1 MKTKAFLFIV
11 ISLLSVTVL
20 SGQKNNKKITVTGSV
35 SDNMQKPM
43 AGAMIFVDGN
53 NTNVTTNNSG
63 QFKLKVRP
71 DADSI
76 TVVTFTS
83 GMVTLP
89 LKGKTRVD
97 FVLKGSAL
105 SAQKSKEN
113 PADEKEV
120 NIGYGNVK
128 QRDLITPVST
138 VDGRTN
144 KYANYKSIYEILKG
158 LPGVSVR
165 GTTIQIQGQS
175 SIMSGTEPIFV
186 VDGMVVESI
195 EGIAPYQVRNISI
208 LKGSSASIYGSR
220 GANGVIL
227 ITLIDGTEKTR

>member
-1 MKTKAFLFIV
+1 MKTKAFLLI
-11 ISLLSVTVL
+11 LLSVLVFTAA

-35 SDNMQKPM
+35 TDNMQKPL

-63 QFKLKVRP
+63 LFKLKVKP

-97 FVLKGSAL
+97 FILHGSGL
-105 SAQKSKEN
+105 STQKTTTN
-113 PADEKEV
+113 PAGEKEV

-128 QRDLITPVST
+128 ERDLLTPVTT

-144 KYANYKSIYEILKG
+144 KYANYKTIYEILKG

-175 SIMSGTEPIFV
+175 SIMSGTAPIFV

-227 ITLIDGTEKTR
+227 INLIDGTEK